1 MCYTA
6 NYTSALVAT
15 DCTLSEMSNDIRN
28 HHDEVCSIVFWRD
41 DDIQTL
47 VRAPLS
53 LESYAT
59 RALLRRGLPNV
70 GPETIPRH
78 LCEELD
84 KIRNIHGK

>member
-6 NYTSALVAT
+6 AVQYKLYYT
-15 DCTLSEMSNDIRN
+15 DCTLSEMANDIRT
-28 HHDEVCSIVFWRD
+28 HHDEACPITFWRD
-41 DDIQTL
+41 DDIL
-47 VRAPLS
+47 ARAPLS
-53 LESYAT
+53 LESYAA

-78 LCEELD
+78 LCEEFD